1 MNWTSLHV
9 RFILYSGQDIFSK
22 VDTISIFHINSG
34 VNEMTVN
41 KAFNFEISV
50 KSSSSSPSYIFTHFI
65 IGVVS
70 ASSNQYHFSIQPNSV
85 SSSQYSIIVSSTVKA
100 SFTIQTIYFDS
111 TQTSF
116 SYFVREFSLTSSQ

>member
-1 MNWTSLHV
+1 
-9 RFILYSGQDIFSK
+9 
-22 VDTISIFHINSG
+22 
-34 VNEMTVN
+34 MTVN

-85 SSSQYSIIVSSTVKA
+85 SSSQYSIIISSTVKA

-116 SYFVREFSLTSSQ
+116 SYFVREFSLTSS